1 MPHLRRMHQGRLWL
15 LNSGTGEFGWID
27 PADGRFTPVAFCPG
41 YARGLSFIGQSAVV
55 GLSRARENRTFGG
68 LPLEGALKAHD
79 ADARTGLLVI
89 DLASGQITDWV
100 RIEGVIDELFDV
112 AALPG
117 VRNPSAIGIK
127 GTDIGRVLSIEPG

>member
-1 MPHLRRMHQGRLWL
+1 MHDGRLWL
-15 LNSGTGEFGWID
+15 LNSGTGAFGWID

-41 YARGLSFIGQSAVV
+41 YARGLSFIGNSAVV

-68 LPLEGALKAHD
+68 LPLEAALKAHD

-89 DLASGQITDWV
+89 DLTSGQITDWV

-117 VRNPSAIGIK
+117 VRNPSAIGLK
-127 GTDIGRVLSIEPG
+127 GTEIRRVLSIDPG